1 MVHVIADGES
11 FVIVEFQSQNI
22 KEVYGTLPMMM
33 TADLIKTFVMGGT
46 DVVKKSHDT
55 ATLVGKV
62 RFHVSQSSIYIQG
75 MVCQTTLIT
84 MVMVAVGSEIVT
96 MMQIV
101 DHTANP
107 LAIDI
112 AEQRD
117 DLRLRSS
124 TTSIHPRHIPNHR
137 R

>member
-1 MVHVIADGES
+1 
-11 FVIVEFQSQNI
+11 
-22 KEVYGTLPMMM
+22 M
-33 TADLIKTFVMGGT
+33 TADLIKAFVMGGT
-46 DVVKKSHDT
+46 DIVKKSHDT
-55 ATLVGKV
+55 ATLVREV
-62 RFHVSQSSIYIQG
+62 WLHLSQSSVYIQG

-84 MVMVAVGSEIVT
+84 MVMVAVGSEIIT
-96 MMQIV
+96 MMQIA

>member
-1 MVHVIADGES
+1 
-11 FVIVEFQSQNI
+11 
-22 KEVYGTLPMMM
+22 MMM
-33 TADLIKTFVMGGT
+33 TTDLIKTFVMGST

-55 ATLVGKV
+55 ATLVREV
-62 RFHVSQSSIYIQG
+62 WLHLSQSSVYIQG

-84 MVMVAVGSEIVT
+84 MVMVAVGSEIIT
-96 MMQIV
+96 MMQIA

-107 LAIDI
+107 FAIDI